1 MCLIFEEVFTMLV
14 NNKSKLFCNET
25 RTWEYFTYSDC
36 TGFIFSNK
44 TRLPGSAVVF
54 WSFHK

>member
-1 MCLIFEEVFTMLV
+1 MYLIFEEVFTKLV

-44 TRLPGSAVVF
+44 TRLPGSEL
-54 WSFHK
+54 S